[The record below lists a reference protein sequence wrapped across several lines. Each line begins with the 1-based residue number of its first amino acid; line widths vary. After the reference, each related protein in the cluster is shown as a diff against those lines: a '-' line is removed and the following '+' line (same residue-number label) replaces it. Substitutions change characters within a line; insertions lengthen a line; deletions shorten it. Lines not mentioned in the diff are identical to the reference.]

1 MEPMT
6 PREAQLDG
14 LFLAWLGDGASRSIA
29 MTASKNGVPP
39 GELVAHAQKFE
50 WQKRLVVILNSAR
63 ARAEDEAIE
72 AIADINRRQLRGL
85 RKLGAKA
92 IEFLEAHPLDKASD
106 AIKALQL
113 SVELERQ
120 ILGIGEKTEDV
131 ATVLA
136 KRLEEARETK
146 AKRKKVTVEPEQTA
160 PAKALP
166 PPKPEP
172 EFKFQE
178 DFTIEPAPEDELD
191 DEGDTD
197 DHAE

>member
-1 MEPMT
+1 MEPLT

-50 WQKRLVVILNSAR
+50 WQKRLVRVLNSAR
-63 ARAEDEAIE
+63 ERAEDEAVE

-92 IEFLEAHPLDKASD
+92 IEFLENHPLDKASD

-136 KRLEEARETK
+136 KRLEEARDKK
-146 AKRKKVTVEPEQTA
+146 AKRKKIEVTEPAA

-166 PPKPEP
+166 PPP
-172 EFKFQE
+172 EFKFSE

-191 DEGDTD
+191 EAGDTD
-197 DHAE
+197 DDSQ